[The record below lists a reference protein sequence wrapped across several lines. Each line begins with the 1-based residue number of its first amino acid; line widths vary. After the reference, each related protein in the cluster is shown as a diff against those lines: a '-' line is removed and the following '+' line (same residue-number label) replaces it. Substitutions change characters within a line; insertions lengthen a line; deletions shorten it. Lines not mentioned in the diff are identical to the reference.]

1 MFFTFLLLFG
11 ILYISLQY
19 SVLGGI
25 EDLELESNTK
35 TLTGMRALLIDDAVR
50 LLGSNKDW
58 SNWDETYNYATN
70 RNVEYVQN
78 NLKQPTFEN
87 LGIDLLLILDT
98 EGHVIVSGVSETCT
112 IDGASMISLIVD
124 SGSFKAPAENWETSG
139 YLSINGRLVEV
150 AASAILTSDREGPTR
165 GTLVFA
171 HVLDDGEILGYA
183 VSGEGSFRYVTSSAI
198 VEVVP
203 YAPGVWLI
211 PANADT
217 FLGVVEIPLINGS
230 EKGYIEA
237 TLPRP
242 IYHEGQRINT
252 ILLTTLA
259 FIFLVITGISLYM
272 TDRTLLSKIDGIGVE
287 LASLDPNKTLTHI
300 KELEASELNAIV
312 ISVNKLIDEIEA
324 YKVKSREQER
334 LVAMGQVASM
344 VGHDLRNPLQVL
356 TSTSYMIKKKHTQW
370 ATRLTDEENQNLVK
384 HIDTIEDQTAYM
396 DKIVSDIQYY
406 AKEFKP
412 QTKPSD
418 FAEIV
423 KDTLDTI
430 RIPPSVSVSVNIPAD
445 VSKVEVDA
453 QLIRRVLTNLV
464 INAVQAMPNG
474 GTLSLEAAEARG
486 FVRVCVKDT
495 GTGISPELVGKLF
508 TPFFTTKAKGSGL
521 GLAAGKR
528 IIDAHG
534 GSIFVESKP
543 GQGSRFCF
551 TLPISKKE

>member
-1 MFFTFLLLFG
+1 
-11 ILYISLQY
+11 
-19 SVLGGI
+19 
-25 EDLELESNTK
+25 
-35 TLTGMRALLIDDAVR
+35 
-50 LLGSNKDW
+50 
-58 SNWDETYNYATN
+58 
-70 RNVEYVQN
+70 
-78 NLKQPTFEN
+78 
-87 LGIDLLLILDT
+87 
-98 EGHVIVSGVSETCT
+98 
-112 IDGASMISLIVD
+112 
-124 SGSFKAPAENWETSG
+124 
-139 YLSINGRLVEV
+139 
-150 AASAILTSDREGPTR
+150 
-165 GTLVFA
+165 
-171 HVLDDGEILGYA
+171 
-183 VSGEGSFRYVTSSAI
+183 
-198 VEVVP
+198 
-203 YAPGVWLI
+203 
-211 PANADT
+211 
-217 FLGVVEIPLINGS
+217 
-230 EKGYIEA
+230 
-237 TLPRP
+237 
-242 IYHEGQRINT
+242 
-252 ILLTTLA
+252 
-259 FIFLVITGISLYM
+259 
-272 TDRTLLSKIDGIGVE
+272 
-287 LASLDPNKTLTHI
+287 
-300 KELEASELNAIV
+300 
-312 ISVNKLIDEIEA
+312 
-324 YKVKSREQER
+324 
-334 LVAMGQVASM
+334 
-344 VGHDLRNPLQVL
+344 
-356 TSTSYMIKKKHTQW
+356 
-370 ATRLTDEENQNLVK
+370 
-384 HIDTIEDQTAYM
+384 
-396 DKIVSDIQYY
+396 VSDIQYY